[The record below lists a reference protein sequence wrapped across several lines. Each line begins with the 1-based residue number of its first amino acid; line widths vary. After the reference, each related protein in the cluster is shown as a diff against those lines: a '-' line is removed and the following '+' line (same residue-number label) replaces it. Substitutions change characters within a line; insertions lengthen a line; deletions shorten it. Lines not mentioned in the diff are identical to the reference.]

1 MNVETDKLIFIYE
14 RKVDYMKEKLYAI
27 AICNGASD
35 CIPDAE
41 HIERVDELVERLG
54 KLDEI
59 DDFVAAQMAK
69 ADGIKLI
76 DDIEGIYKDFYVD
89 TEENR
94 RIIYKYMEEHPDE
107 VGKELMGIWR

>member
-1 MNVETDKLIFIYE
+1 
-14 RKVDYMKEKLYAI
+14 MKEKIYAV
-27 AICNGASD
+27 AICNSAWD

-41 HIERVDELVERLG
+41 HIERVDDVVSKLG
-54 KLDEI
+54 KLEEI

-94 RIIYKYMEEHPDE
+94 RIIRKYIEEHPEE
-107 VGKELMGIWR
+107 VGRELIGLEA